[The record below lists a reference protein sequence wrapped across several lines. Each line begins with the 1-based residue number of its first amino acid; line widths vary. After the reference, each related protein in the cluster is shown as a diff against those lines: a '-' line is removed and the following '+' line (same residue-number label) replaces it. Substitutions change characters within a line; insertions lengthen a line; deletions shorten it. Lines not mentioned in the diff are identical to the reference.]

1 MIILTQHEI
10 ELLQMSISTRIQRV
24 EELIKTFEKE
34 EEDFLSQR
42 YNEELNDLKKLR
54 NEIQ

>member
-24 EELIKTFEKE
+24 EELIKTFERE
-34 EEDFLSQR
+34 HDEFLLQR